1 MQECAEALVAGT
13 DEMLEHTQGV
23 VMQILNGEA
32 SAQHE
37 SICVPLQTDD
47 RPMVIAALLVRPL
60 TNASG
65 EVDGA
70 LVLEAGTDYHC
81 VSLDG
86 EEKELEMKLD
96 TLNHAPLALP
106 ASIFDVAL
114 ERYLHL
120 IRVEHSYVTDP
131 VSGHRVD
138 VCDHLIPIPMDEI
151 DVPSDAAAPTKQSG
165 EAASS
170 RKLVDCQGVTDVLA
184 LRQRLGK
191 GYASNVQLEDGGR
204 RVELAVLL
212 TAGAAAGKSVMVA
225 QLAHAAARDFDSAK
239 GGLLPIVIK
248 ISSLGA
254 RHRIRPPE

>member
-1 MQECAEALVAGT
+1 MAGT

-32 SAQHE
+32 TAQPE

-47 RPMVIAALLVRPL
+47 KPMVIAALLVRPL
-60 TNASG
+60 INASG

-86 EEKELEMKLD
+86 EDKELELRLD
-96 TLNHAPLALP
+96 SLNHAPLALP
-106 ASIFDVAL
+106 ASFFNEAL
-114 ERYLHL
+114 KRYLHL

-131 VSGHRVD
+131 VSGHRMD
-138 VCDHLIPIPMDEI
+138 VCDHLIPIAMDE
-151 DVPSDAAAPTKQSG
+151 VSASLQGAGPTPTPADASW
-165 EAASS
+165 S
-170 RKLVDCQGVTDVLA
+170 RKLVDCQGVTDVLT

-191 GYASNVQLEDGGR
+191 GYASNVQLEDETR

-212 TAGAAAGKSVMVA
+212 TAGAAAGKSVIVS
-225 QLAHAAARDFDSAK
+225 QLAHAAARDFESAE
-239 GGLLPIVIK
+239 GGLLPVVIK
-248 ISSLGA
+248 VSSLGA
-254 RHRIRPPE
+254 RCRSRAPDSGGPHPL